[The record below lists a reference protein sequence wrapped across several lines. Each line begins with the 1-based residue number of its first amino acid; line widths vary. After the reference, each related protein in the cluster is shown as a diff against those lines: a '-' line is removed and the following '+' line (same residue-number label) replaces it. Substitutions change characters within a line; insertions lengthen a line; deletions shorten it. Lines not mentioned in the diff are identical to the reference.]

1 VGTPAPPALREERI
15 GKETAAGM
23 VPPVC
28 FPSRNSHWSM
38 VVRRWRVPTTNR
50 PTTNDHRLTT
60 LFLHDKFG
68 RAITDL
74 RISIT
79 DRCNYKC
86 VYCRTG
92 NEGALYGDLPFD
104 DYLRMARVLVS
115 MGINKVRL
123 TGGEP
128 LLRRDVVEFVREL
141 AKLRPQGLKPS
152 SSGGS
157 NGSAEAEPFQG
168 SSRGS
173 VLENSDPLDIA
184 LTTNGHVLADL
195 AQPLK
200 DAGLTRVTVSM
211 DAVDPDRF
219 TRITRVPGGYDH
231 VLAGIRAARRAGLW
245 PLKVNCVLMR
255 GFNEDQIIP
264 FGMFAREEGVTVRFI
279 EFMPLEEGR
288 TWSPTTVVTLDE
300 ILARMAEYRPLV
312 EIPHARSETAR
323 RYRFDDGVGEIGI
336 IAPVSHPFCGHCS
349 RIRIT
354 SDGKIRTCLF
364 SVWDHDLH
372 AQMRRGASDE
382 ELAEFIQGVVQKK
395 EERHHIGEPDFVP
408 ASRTMV
414 HIGG

>member
-1 VGTPAPPALREERI
+1 L
-15 GKETAAGM
+15 
-23 VPPVC
+23 
-28 FPSRNSHWSM
+28 H
-38 VVRRWRVPTTNR
+38 
-50 PTTNDHRLTT
+50 
-60 LFLHDKFG
+60 LHDKFG

-92 NEGALYGDLPFD
+92 NEGALYGDLPFE
-104 DYLRMARVLVS
+104 DYLRMVHVLVG
-115 MGINKVRL
+115 MGITKVRL

-128 LLRRDVVEFVREL
+128 LLRKGVVEFVREL
-141 AKLRPQGLKPS
+141 SCLRPPARPKPCPSQNLKSSLPS
-152 SSGGS
+152 LSYD
-157 NGSAEAEPFQG
+157 P
-168 SSRGS
+168 
-173 VLENSDPLDIA
+173 PLDIA
-184 LTTNGHVLADL
+184 LTTNGHMLAEL

-211 DAVDPDRF
+211 DAVDAERF
-219 TRITRVPGGYDH
+219 ARITRVPNGYDH

-288 TWSPTTVVTLDE
+288 TWAPSTVVPLDE
-300 ILARMAEYRPLV
+300 ILTRMAEYRPLV

-323 RYRFDDGVGEIGI
+323 RYRFEDGVGEIGI

-382 ELAEFIQGVVQKK
+382 ELADFIRGVVAKK
-395 EERHHIGEPDFVP
+395 EERHHIGEADFVP

>member
-1 VGTPAPPALREERI
+1 MERKRLP
-15 GKETAAGM
+15 GLARLF
-23 VPPVC
+23 VS
-28 FPSRNSHWSM
+28 F
-38 VVRRWRVPTTNR
+38 PTTSELFSSDDSRFLSR
-50 PTTNDHRLTT
+50 PRLRLRTARNDKICGGELEARELEVRKLEAVLLT
-60 LFLHDKFG
+60 DKFG
-68 RAITDL
+68 RPITDL

-92 NEGALYGDLPFD
+92 NEGALYGDLPFA
-104 DYLRMARVLVS
+104 DYLRMARVLVE
-115 MGINKVRL
+115 MGITKLRL

-128 LLRRDVVEFVREL
+128 LLRGGVVDFVREL
-141 AKLRPQGLKPS
+141 AALRRPNGKN
-152 SSGGS
+152 GG
-157 NGSAEAEPFQG
+157 E
-168 SSRGS
+168 
-173 VLENSDPLDIA
+173 PLDIA
-184 LTTNGHVLADL
+184 LTTNGHLLADL

-200 DAGLTRVTVSM
+200 AAGLSRVTVSM

-219 TRITRVPGGYDH
+219 ARITRVPNGYDH
-231 VLAGIRAARRAGLW
+231 VLGGIRAARRAGLW

-288 TWSPTTVVTLDE
+288 TWSPATVVTLEE

-382 ELAEFIQGVVQKK
+382 ELADFIRGVIQKK

>member
-1 VGTPAPPALREERI
+1 
-15 GKETAAGM
+15 M
-23 VPPVC
+23 
-28 FPSRNSHWSM
+28 F
-38 VVRRWRVPTTNR
+38 
-50 PTTNDHRLTT
+50 LT
-60 LFLHDKFG
+60 DQFG
-68 RAITDL
+68 RRISDL

-79 DRCNYKC
+79 DRCNYRC

-92 NEGALYGDLPFD
+92 NEGALYGDLPFA
-104 DYLRMARVLVS
+104 DYLRMARVLVG
-115 MGINKVRL
+115 MGITKVRL

-128 LLRRDVVEFVREL
+128 LLRNGIVDFVREL
-141 AKLRPQGLKPS
+141 NQLRTAD
-152 SSGGS
+152 SG
-157 NGSAEAEPFQG
+157 EAI
-168 SSRGS
+168 
-173 VLENSDPLDIA
+173 DIA
-184 LTTNGHVLADL
+184 LTTNGHLLADL
-195 AQPLK
+195 ARPLK

-211 DAVDPDRF
+211 DAVDPERF
-219 TRITRVPGGYDH
+219 ARITRVSNGYDR
-231 VLAGIRAARRAGLW
+231 VLAGVRSARRAGLW

-288 TWSPTTVVTLDE
+288 TWSPDTVVTLEE
-300 ILARMAEYRPLV
+300 ILSRMGEYRPLV
-312 EIPHARSETAR
+312 EIPRGRSETAR

-364 SVWDHDLH
+364 SAWDHDLH
-372 AQMRRGASDE
+372 DKMRRGASDE
-382 ELAEFIQGVVQKK
+382 ELTEFIRGVVQKK
-395 EERHHIGEPDFVP
+395 EERHHIGEADFVP